1 MPPPPPPRPVLPPPE
16 YSPLYSSVEY
26 AATAIAAAAAP
37 GLTCGE
43 ACTWSTADL
52 VVAATAD
59 AAQRLLERPPPETS
73 PERIGAGRSGRS
85 GRGGRGAGRVGR
97 G

>member
-26 AATAIAAAAAP
+26 AAAAIAAAARQP
-37 GLTCGE
+37 WRGE